1 MGGCFLYQPAK
12 VVVIELEIFVIE
24 ALRIFRYNILSF
36 YIHKIIELSSI
47 VGCTIF
53 LEADEKFIF
62 FMNNF
67 LLKEEE
73 TMNTFYICNSTSM
86 ILLLIFLEHWLVNNF
101 LCREGFE
108 QITSTQI
115 SYCKLSLLFLSNLS
129 FSVLYRWF
137 IAQTAHERIQSGV
150 SFIIFQALPSTRL
163 FGPLSLTQKISLAN
177 LRHFWVFEQSHY
189 QVL

>member
-1 MGGCFLYQPAK
+1 M
-12 VVVIELEIFVIE
+12 IELEIFVIE

-73 TMNTFYICNSTSM
+73 TVNTFYICNSTSM
-86 ILLLIFLEHWLVNNF
+86 ILLFF
-101 LCREGFE
+101 F
-108 QITSTQI
+108 
-115 SYCKLSLLFLSNLS
+115 F
-129 FSVLYRWF
+129 
-137 IAQTAHERIQSGV
+137 
-150 SFIIFQALPSTRL
+150 
-163 FGPLSLTQKISLAN
+163 
-177 LRHFWVFEQSHY
+177 
-189 QVL
+189 